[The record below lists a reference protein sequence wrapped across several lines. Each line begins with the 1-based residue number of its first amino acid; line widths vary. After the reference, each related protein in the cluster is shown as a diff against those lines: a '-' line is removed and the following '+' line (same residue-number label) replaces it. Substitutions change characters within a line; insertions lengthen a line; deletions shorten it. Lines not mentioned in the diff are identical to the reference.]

1 MKRFFSLFCMGL
13 IYSGVFAQ
21 NPYIV
26 KTKRAKKAEI
36 KVETNVKAEEKTE
49 EPQDFVGA
57 NFKHIKLCD
66 WKEGMRFMVMPE
78 KYDLVVGAFRD
89 AKTNKDVS
97 CGLLKYKIMVYK
109 GHSEAKDG
117 TALVNF
123 VCENDNKSYYYPI
136 PNGTFADYCYNKLG
150 VPTLA
155 YLGDV
160 DKAKELLLGKTLYTR
175 ADVYYVDTDYDSEGM
190 KEVKVAE
197 NKEVKVVAIGV
208 GTRSFPV
215 KIIVEDKDGNQFFQN
230 VAMSK
235 TNSGMRDD
243 EFIMTKAK
251 NTFYGSFELADAKI
265 QATKS
270 YAQYIGK
277 HVYTKYATKMEN
289 MMGENVNIPRLSQFT
304 IKKIEA
310 IDNTNYVKM
319 SLQSSK
325 DGYQYVKHVTFK
337 NESVIG
343 DIDGNKEDYYKYL
356 FAEGTVGKGV
366 SAKNMELIRKGRLA
380 KGFTKNEVKLALG
393 EPQRRATV
401 GGNTVWYY
409 SNGNVV
415 KFNSKGRV
423 I

>member
-1 MKRFFSLFCMGL
+1 MAQQVITLKTQAGSGSYTITLYAEYGTPNTANRTISVSTYATINSTTSACGAGGPSLVFNLNGNSLGTVNSIQNFGSQGSYNWGEYKSPTFS
-13 IYSGVFAQ
+13 
-21 NPYIV
+21 
-26 KTKRAKKAEI
+26 
-36 KVETNVKAEEKTE
+36 
-49 EPQDFVGA
+49 
-57 NFKHIKLCD
+57 
-66 WKEGMRFMVMPE
+66 
-78 KYDLVVGAFRD
+78 
-89 AKTNKDVS
+89 
-97 CGLLKYKIMVYK
+97 
-109 GHSEAKDG
+109 
-117 TALVNF
+117 
-123 VCENDNKSYYYPI
+123 
-136 PNGTFADYCYNKLG
+136 
-150 VPTLA
+150 
-155 YLGDV
+155 
-160 DKAKELLLGKTLYTR
+160 KTLF
-175 ADVYYVDTDYDSEGM
+175 YDSEGM

-265 QATKS
+265 QATES
-270 YAQYIGK
+270 YAKYIGK

-409 SNGNVV
+409 NNGNVV
-415 KFNSKGRV
+415 IKDTTINEQKNFLVDKFSSLPIDKMEEVVSEMLDNLNGDQVAKV
-423 I
+423 IEDAFDNLHEQGLEQVINYVNE